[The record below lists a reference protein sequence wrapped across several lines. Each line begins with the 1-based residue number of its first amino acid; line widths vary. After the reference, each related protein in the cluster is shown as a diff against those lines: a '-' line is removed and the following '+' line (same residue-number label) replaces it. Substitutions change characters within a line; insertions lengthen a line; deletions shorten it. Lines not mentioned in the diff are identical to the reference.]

1 MWGYTP
7 HMGVYI
13 TCTIQYCTLNVIG
26 STPAIIGSTR
36 KDIGSTPNDFGRTPN
51 IIGSTTMVRYLQR
64 PRPNRPIR
72 WEYCTVQYCTVLYSK
87 QHPEHSLGSVQSPLW
102 SVHISMGSPHW
113 GVYNPPQRGVPTGEC
128 TLPNGDSP
136 MSLGVSR
143 LHKTGYAKIGY
154 MRSTWGMNN
163 ILCFWTHVLT
173 FVSNL
178 HYVLF
183 HDVCETKVG

>member
-1 MWGYTP
+1 
-7 HMGVYI
+7 MGVYI

-72 WEYCTVQYCTVLYSK
+72 WEYCTVQYCTLLQTTSGALPRECTIPIVECTHLNGES
-87 QHPEHSLGSVQSPLW
+87 
-102 SVHISMGSPHW
+102 HW

-154 MRSTWGMNN
+154 MRSTWDMNH
-163 ILCFWTHVLT
+163 IFVFLDACFDICVKLLFCSTT
-173 FVSNL
+173 FAKQKLDNNQ
-178 HYVLF
+178 
-183 HDVCETKVG
+183 